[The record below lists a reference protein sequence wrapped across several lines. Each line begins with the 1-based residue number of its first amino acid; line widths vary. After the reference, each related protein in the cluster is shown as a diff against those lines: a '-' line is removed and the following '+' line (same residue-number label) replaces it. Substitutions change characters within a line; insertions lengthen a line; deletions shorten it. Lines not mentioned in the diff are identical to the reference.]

1 MSKWRTTCNRNEN
14 IEFSD
19 YHKMRNCAKLEGQ
32 SCSPYV
38 VGCKTNINMNGMDES
53 SPSYNRIVRPI
64 MVMLSLAL
72 KLRWHTSSPH
82 DAQHKDRILFFNE
95 IFR

>member
-19 YHKMRNCAKLEGQ
+19 YHKMRNCTKLEGQ

-38 VGCKTNINMNGMDES
+38 VGCKTKINMNGMDES

-64 MVMLSLAL
+64 MVMPQ
-72 KLRWHTSSPH
+72 TN
-82 DAQHKDRILFFNE
+82 DIKDVTVWNTEVYNNGDLIANCGGWL
-95 IFR
+95 